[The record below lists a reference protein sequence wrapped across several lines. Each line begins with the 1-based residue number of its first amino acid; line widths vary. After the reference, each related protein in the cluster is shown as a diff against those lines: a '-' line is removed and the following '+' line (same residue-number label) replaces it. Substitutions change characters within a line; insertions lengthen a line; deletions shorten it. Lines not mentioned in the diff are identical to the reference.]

1 MYLGKTTFYEDPSTY
16 SLHTLIVALEQ
27 GVGMGAK
34 TKNTTAH
41 PPSYTQKLEDNAVLV
56 LNYAL
61 VTFNEAT

>member
-34 TKNTTAH
+34 TKNT
-41 PPSYTQKLEDNAVLV
+41 QKLEDNAVLV